1 MAWEHCL
8 LITSS
13 KGFCHLCWPWRTWK
27 KASLNYHSLIQR
39 KWIFPM
45 KKFVSRTNKHTH
57 IKRVTGVN
65 RILWGVGLVC
75 YFRWILHQEPSMAS
89 IRLWYINIKNGQ
101 MEILIE
107 VCSLCVLQTRKSP
120 EMQGLVREILPSADV
135 HRISSWIWTQKTIRD
150 EHWELSDDSILNNAN
165 QVRH

>member
-1 MAWEHCL
+1 MTWEHCL
-8 LITSS
+8 MITSS

-75 YFRWILHQEPSMAS
+75 YFRWILYQEPSMAS

-101 MEILIE
+101 REILIE
-107 VCSLCVLQTRKSP
+107 VCSLCVLQTQKESWDAVSSEGDPAFSWCSQNQFLNMDP
-120 EMQGLVREILPSADV
+120 ENYQSWTLRTVRWQHP
-135 HRISSWIWTQKTIRD
+135 
-150 EHWELSDDSILNNAN
+150 
-165 QVRH
+165 